1 MGDTIKLSAS
11 LEDYLETIY
20 HIISEKEVARAK
32 EIASRLKVRRSSV
45 TEALRSLSQKGF
57 INYAPYE
64 AITLTEQGRK
74 IAEDVTQR
82 HRALKDFFIKV
93 LAVQDTVAEDGACRV
108 EHTAPREIIDRLR
121 MFVNFIE
128 DWPSVGKKL
137 LKDFNS
143 YCDSKEIRGKKWLKD
158 NSASV
163 EK

>member
-1 MGDTIKLSAS
+1 MRDTIQLSAS

-74 IAEDVTQR
+74 IAEDVTHR
-82 HRALKDFFIKV
+82 HRALKDFFIKI
-93 LAVQDTVAEDGACRV
+93 LAVNDRVAEDGACRV
-108 EHTAPREIIDRLR
+108 EHAAPREIIDRLR

-128 DWPSVGKKL
+128 NCPPGGRDL
-137 LKDFNS
+137 LKNFNN
-143 YCDSKEIRGKKWLKD
+143 YCNSEEIQRAKCLKGI
-158 NSASV
+158 SACAD
-163 EK
+163 K